1 MGAPTMKEHQ
11 HRVELPT
18 RDVHRI
24 LALARGGNLL
34 PFSAV
39 GTSRLARIEYRPFLS
54 EHHSQG
60 MGSSWTFR
68 ISEFSVP
75 LWKLPGLCR

>member
-34 PFSAV
+34 PFSA
-39 GTSRLARIEYRPFLS
+39 YRPFLS